1 MDGVVMTEGE
11 LKTLARGILDSVPG
25 GMEGPDIAGLA
36 MLLVSILV
44 FKSPPESREEVVDQ
58 LERGFHAAI
67 ADGKARAA
75 QREAPKQ

>member
-1 MDGVVMTEGE
+1 MTQGE

-44 FKSPPESREEVVDQ
+44 FKSPSGRREEVVDQ
-58 LERGFHAAI
+58 LGRGFHAAI

>member
-1 MDGVVMTEGE
+1 MTEE
-11 LKTLARGILDSVPG
+11 KLKALARKILNSVPG

-36 MLLVSILV
+36 MLFVSILI
-44 FKSPPESREEVVDQ
+44 FKSPSESREEVVDQ